1 MAKGKGLMLIDLGK
15 KDELVGATVCGGE
28 ALLLSGVGRGGKTA
42 EQRIPLR
49 DQAAY
54 LGTRARR
61 GHEIPFKLKPT
72 GLSILT
78 ND

>member
-15 KDELVGATVCGGE
+15 KDELAGATVCGGE
-28 ALLLSGVGRGGKTA
+28 ALLLSGTGRGGKVV
-42 EQRIPLR
+42 EQKISPR
-49 DQAAY
+49 DQANY
-54 LGTRARR
+54 HGNRARR

-72 GLSILT
+72 GLSILN